1 MSFIIRETTS
11 GNVTRPAKVSAS
23 KEKQDIPPNVRE
35 LDEAAVAP
43 GRVNKKRSN
52 TDELLSLAKDF
63 FSPTNKPVIDVD
75 IDSLNSNF
83 PLQPQDDIDIG
94 LEAIGRRMKCTLT
107 AEDADELIHQ
117 LNMLAHKFIG
127 QNQHKKLKTSASA
140 AVGVAPPPPPPTPTP
155 AIPETYAPSP
165 NVSTEYEI
173 KTCGDKSYF
182 QPRSLTPSFLDFLYT
197 QNEEEEAYMFGH
209 LGGLLDMNAVLPA
222 GDESEEREREREVPF
237 DKC

>member
-11 GNVTRPAKVSAS
+11 GNVSQPAKVAAS

-63 FSPTNKPVIDVD
+63 FSPTNKSGIDLD
-75 IDSLNSNF
+75 MESLNSNF
-83 PLQPQDDIDIG
+83 PLQPQDDIDVG
-94 LEAIGRRMKCTLT
+94 LEAIGCRMKRTLT

-117 LNMLAHKFIG
+117 LNMLAHKFIRLH
-127 QNQHKKLKTSASA
+127 QHKKLKTSASV
-140 AVGVAPPPPPPTPTP
+140 AVGVAPPPPPPTPATP
-155 AIPETYAPSP
+155 QADAPSP

-173 KTCGDKSYF
+173 ETCGNKSYF
-182 QPRSLTPSFLDFLYT
+182 QPRSITPSFLDFLYT

-209 LGGLLDMNAVLPA
+209 LGGLSDMNAVLPP
-222 GDESEEREREREVPF
+222 GDERERERELPF
-237 DKC
+237 DQC

>member
-11 GNVTRPAKVSAS
+11 GNVSRPAKVSVS
-23 KEKQDIPPNVRE
+23 KEKQDIPLNVRE

-63 FSPTNKPVIDVD
+63 FTPTNKAVIDVN
-75 IDSLNSNF
+75 INSLNSNF

-94 LEAIGRRMKCTLT
+94 LEAIGRRMKHTLT
-107 AEDADELIHQ
+107 AEDVDELIHQ
-117 LNMLAHKFIG
+117 LNMLAHRFIG
-127 QNQHKKLKTSASA
+127 QNQHKKLKTSPST
-140 AVGVAPPPPPPTPTP
+140 AVGVAPPPPPPPTP
-155 AIPETYAPSP
+155 AAPEAYAPSP

-173 KTCGDKSYF
+173 KRCGTKSYF
-182 QPRSLTPSFLDFLYT
+182 EPRSITPSFLDFLYT
-197 QNEEEEAYMFGH
+197 QNKAEEAYMFGH
-209 LGGLLDMNAVLPA
+209 LGGLSDMNAVLPP